1 LPKKLMTEPLGLESQ
16 VVRLVPHDRRW
27 NDFYRREAERLASA
41 IAAAGLP
48 ALRIE
53 HVGSTSVPGLAAKP
67 VLDIAAG
74 RIDTVAAAEYVAV
87 VEGAGYVYR
96 GECGLPGREFFR
108 RGEVR
113 THHLHLV
120 ELNGEHWQRYLCFR
134 DALRTDDVARDAYEA
149 LKREL
154 AQLYPRDREA
164 YVEGKREFV
173 EDVIGRSIESASV
186 GSERIR

>member
-1 LPKKLMTEPLGLESQ
+1 MTDPLGLESK
-16 VVRLVPHDRRW
+16 VVRLVPHDPRW
-27 NDFYRREAERLASA
+27 NDLYRREAERLASA
-41 IAAAGLP
+41 IAAAGLL
-48 ALRIE
+48 ALHIE
-53 HVGSTSVPGLAAKP
+53 HVGSTSVSGLAAKP

-74 RIDTVAAAEYVAV
+74 RTSTVAAAEYVTV

-108 RGEVR
+108 RGELR

-134 DALRTDDVARDAYEA
+134 DALRTDDVARAAYEA

-154 AQLYPRDREA
+154 AQRYPRDREA

-173 EDVIGRSIESASV
+173 EDVIRRSIDSASA
-186 GSERIR
+186 GERGAHNQ